1 MPTGLLR
8 TALGVVLITS
18 SLALFDKA
26 GVDLPTA
33 VFVGIPS
40 AFLIGL
46 IAQRLARRVRI
57 LPPASESAGGAVGRS
72 L

>member
-18 SLALFDKA
+18 SLALFEKA

-33 VFVGIPS
+33 VIIAIPS
-40 AFLIGL
+40 ALLIGVV
-46 IAQRLARRVRI
+46 AQRLARRVRP
-57 LPPASESAGGAVGRS
+57 LPAASSSTGSVP
-72 L
+72 